1 MDEDTFKL
9 VQRAQKGDKEAYGE
23 IYKLYQKKIYRFS
36 YYMIQNKELAEDIT
50 QNTFIKAWRALP
62 FFSLNKNG
70 TIQAY
75 LFKIARNLT
84 IDYQRKRKEVS
95 LEVIEDIMPSDENLE
110 EIVARQ
116 EEQEI
121 VARSLKTLD
130 EEERQIVVLRYFED
144 MSYEEISKVVG
155 KNEGAIRVRLHRTLK
170 KLKEEIKDYGN

>member
-36 YYMIQNKELAEDIT
+36 YYMIQNQELAEDIT

-155 KNEGAIRVRLHRTLK
+155 KNEGAIRVRLHRILK

>member
-9 VQRAQKGDKEAYGE
+9 VQRAQHGDKEAYGE

-36 YYMIQNKELAEDIT
+36 YYMMQNQELAEDIT
-50 QNTFIKAWRALP
+50 QNTFIKAWLALP
-62 FFSLNKNG
+62 SFSFSKNG

-75 LFKIARNLT
+75 LFKIARNLS
-84 IDYQRKRKEVS
+84 IDYQRKKKEIS
-95 LEVIEDIMPSDENLE
+95 LEVIADVMPSEENLE
-110 EIVARQ
+110 EIVERR

-121 VARSLKTLD
+121 VSKALKTLD
-130 EEERQIVVLRYFED
+130 EDEKQIVVLRYFED

-155 KNEGAIRVRLHRTLK
+155 KNEGAIRVQLHRILK

>member
-9 VQRAQKGDKEAYGE
+9 VQRAQKGDKEAYGA
-23 IYKLYQKKIYRFS
+23 IYELYQKKIYRFS
-36 YYMIQNKELAEDIT
+36 YYMIQNQELAEDIT

-62 FFSLNKNG
+62 SFSLNKNG

-84 IDYQRKRKEVS
+84 IDYQRKKKEAS

-110 EIVARQ
+110 EIVARR
-116 EEQEI
+116 EEREM
-121 VARSLKTLD
+121 VARALKTLD

-155 KNEGAIRVRLHRTLK
+155 KNEGAIRVRLHRILK